1 MNIESSIRLL
11 TLKIYEGRKASTFR
25 GNGVLLKCGL
35 NESTVSISGVEV
47 KIKNDT
53 IVPIT
58 IPFSEMTM
66 EQANMLGAILTE
78 NESTLFTKGKH
89 PINKD
94 IIIFETKRKDME
106 FGFELDMEHCSINS
120 AYQLKNVFEAYMFL
134 AYNGFPVSKHFGQ
147 QWG

>member
-11 TLKIYEGRKASTFR
+11 TLKIYEGRKVSTFR

-78 NESTLFTKGKH
+78 NECTLFTKERH

-94 IIIFETKRKDME
+94 VIIFESKRRIT
-106 FGFELDMEHCSINS
+106 FGFELDMEQCTINS
-120 AYQLKNVFEAYMFL
+120 VYQLKNVFEAYMFL
-134 AYNGFPVSKHFGQ
+134 AYNGFSVSKHFGQ